1 MLSNRQ
7 LFFEN
12 IAQTSDAPLAI
23 EIERASG
30 CWLYSPDG
38 MKYFDLIAGV
48 SVSNTGHNNPSVVMA
63 AKEQID
69 RHMHLMVYG
78 EFIQKPQVK
87 LAEKLISF
95 LPDNLSSVFYTNSGS
110 EAIEGALK
118 LARRY
123 TGRPEIIC
131 FRNAYHGS
139 TMGALSVIGSEFMK
153 RAFRPLIPSVRQL
166 EFNSQDSVDQISRD
180 TACVLVEPVQSEAGI
195 ILPEENFLNSL
206 RNRCSEMGAMLIFDE
221 VQTGFGRTGNLF
233 AMDYFEVVP
242 DIVVIAKGFGGG
254 FPLGAFVSSKE
265 IMSSLVNNPA
275 LGHITT
281 FGGHPVSCSAGLASL
296 DFIVEHNLVT
306 NASRTGNLFK
316 KLLVHPSI
324 KYVRGIGLLIAMELE
339 SSSIVRKVIL
349 KCAEKGLVTDFFLF
363 NDKCI
368 RISPPLIITEEET
381 EYACNILLESLDESA
396 TNQRL

>member
-30 CWLYSPDG
+30 CWLYSPEG
-38 MKYFDLIAGV
+38 KKYFDLIAGV

-63 AKEQID
+63 AKEQMD

-87 LAEKLISF
+87 LAEKLCSY

-139 TMGALSVIGSEFMK
+139 TMGALSVIGSESMK
-153 RAFRPLIPSVRQL
+153 RAFRPLIPSVKQL

-180 TACVLVEPVQSEAGI
+180 TACVLVEPIQSEAGI
-195 ILPEENFLNSL
+195 ILPDENFLNSL

-296 DFIVEHNLVT
+296 DFIVKHDLAT
-306 NASRTGNLFK
+306 NALSAGNLFK

-324 KYVRGIGLLIAMELE
+324 KSVRGSGLLMAMELE
-339 SSSIVRKVIL
+339 SPAIVRQVIL

-381 EYACNILLESLDESA
+381 KYACNILLESLDESS
-396 TNQRL
+396 R

>member
-12 IAQTSDAPLAI
+12 IAQTSEAPLAI

-38 MKYFDLIAGV
+38 KKYFDLIAGV
-48 SVSNTGHNNPSVVMA
+48 SVSNTGHNNPSVIKAV
-63 AKEQID
+63 KEQID
-69 RHMHLMVYG
+69 KHMHLMVYG

-87 LAEKLISF
+87 LAEKLSSY
-95 LPDNLSSVFYTNSGS
+95 LPGILSSVFFTNSGS

-118 LARRY
+118 LSRRY

-131 FRNAYHGS
+131 FRNGYHGS
-139 TMGALSVIGSEFMK
+139 TMGALSVIGSESMK
-153 RAFRPLIPSVRQL
+153 RAFRPLIPSVKQL
-166 EFNSQDSVDQISRD
+166 EFNSKASVDEISRD
-180 TACVLVEPVQSEAGI
+180 TACVLVEPIQSEAGV
-195 ILPEENFLNSL
+195 ILPEEDFLKRL
-206 RNRCSEMGAMLIFDE
+206 RSRCSEMGVMLIFDE

-233 AMDYFEVVP
+233 AIDYFDVVP
-242 DIVVIAKGFGGG
+242 DIVVFAKGLGGG

-265 IMSSLVNNPA
+265 IMSSLLDNPA

-281 FGGHPVSCSAGLASL
+281 FGGHPVSCAAGLASL
-296 DFIVEHNLVT
+296 EFIIENNLT
-306 NASRTGNLFK
+306 NNALKSGDLFK
-316 KLLVHPSI
+316 RLLIHPSI
-324 KYVRGIGLLIAMELE
+324 KSVRGTGLLMAMELE
-339 SSSIVRKVIL
+339 SSTIVRQVIL
-349 KCAEKGLVTDFFLF
+349 KSVEKGLVTDFFLF

-368 RISPPLIITEEET
+368 RISPPLIITEDET

-396 TNQRL
+396 GYRDT

>member
-30 CWLYSPDG
+30 CWLYSPEG
-38 MKYFDLIAGV
+38 KKYFDLIAGV

-63 AKEQID
+63 AKEQMD

-87 LAEKLISF
+87 LAEKLIGY

-139 TMGALSVIGSEFMK
+139 TMGALSVIGSESMK

-180 TACVLVEPVQSEAGI
+180 TACVLVEPIQSEAGI

-296 DFIVEHNLVT
+296 DFIVEHDLVT
-306 NASRTGNLFK
+306 NALRAGNLFK

-324 KYVRGIGLLIAMELE
+324 KSVRGIGLLIAMELE
-339 SSSIVRKVIL
+339 SSSIVRKVIQ
-349 KCAEKGLVTDFFLF
+349 KSAEKGLVTDFFLF

-381 EYACNILLESLDESA
+381 EYACNILLESLGESS
-396 TNQRL
+396 R